1 MGCSQTRFGSNGHVR
16 NFQGLYDCCPF
27 PVSGY
32 HQAAPSLLLIE
43 ITARKTHF
51 EGKTGEVCGC
61 PCGRLGTGGHGDLWA
76 APNCLL
82 FLRPVG
88 HASHGAC
95 QLAWP
100 GSESR
105 LSHKWKHQT
114 GHLKAG
120 PWFLHGTRV
129 FSVYPAGLSCP
140 TYFIVRSTDLGHSV
154 HFLVNLLP

>member
-1 MGCSQTRFGSNGHVR
+1 MW
-16 NFQGLYDCCPF
+16 
-27 PVSGY
+27 PVPAS
-32 HQAAPSLLLIE
+32 
-43 ITARKTHF
+43 
-51 EGKTGEVCGC
+51 
-61 PCGRLGTGGHGDLWA
+61 RLGAGGSGDLWPA
-76 APNCLL
+76 LNCPL
-82 FLRPVG
+82 FLRS
-88 HASHGAC
+88 ASHAAHGPC

-140 TYFIVRSTDLGHSV
+140 TYFIVGSTDLGRSV
-154 HFLVNLLP
+154 RFPVNLLPLKGLLTMSLTMLDLSALLPSLGVLLFLISSAQPQTSL